1 MPSKATRPTN
11 DRCGCR
17 HGPRDE
23 SVCHRRSRRRVAV
36 GCRETGRLVAVGD
49 VPADDYAVMGR
60 PLPAHPIKK
69 IMVPTTSG
77 TGSEMTRT
85 SVYGVDQGRK
95 VWAWGQGLRADL
107 SILDP
112 MMSALPP
119 ALTAATGLGLW
130 STRLKPLPTKASR
143 RSLRQWLFRRSTSGR
158 KQAGRRRTG
167 RCRGTREDGAGL
179 RTGWFGDRRL
189 WNSFGARL
197 RSRTCDHGPVHH
209 GRAVALALR
218 VILPWASGIR
228 PDRFAPSAVA
238 LGARPSANDDDASTA
253 KLAAPLFE
261 ALIRSVGLPV
271 SLEDVGLGEA
281 DTERLVEITLAPENK
296 PMVDSN
302 TVEPSVDDL
311 RMMARQILTAR

>member
-1 MPSKATRPTN
+1 MPAA
-11 DRCGCR
+11 G
-17 HGPRDE
+17 
-23 SVCHRRSRRRVAV
+23 
-36 GCRETGRLVAVGD
+36 
-49 VPADDYAVMGR
+49 
-60 PLPAHPIKK
+60 AH
-69 IMVPTTSG
+69 
-77 TGSEMTRT
+77 
-85 SVYGVDQGRK
+85 
-95 VWAWGQGLRADL
+95 
-107 SILDP
+107 
-112 MMSALPP
+112 
-119 ALTAATGLGLW
+119 AATGLDALVHAAEAFTNKGVTPVVEAMALQAI
-130 STRLKPLPTKASR
+130 RQVAENLGRAVAAPDDVEARGKMALASA
-143 RSLRQWLFRRSTSGR
+143 L
-158 KQAGRRRTG
+158 AGSAIDG
-167 RCRGTREDGAGL
+167 CGTALAHG
-179 RTGWFGDRRL
+179 FGHAL
-189 WNSFGARL
+189 A
-197 RSRTCDHGPVHH
+197 TMAPVHH

-228 PDRFAPSAVA
+228 PDRYAPIAVA